1 MKRSTTRKTQ
11 APRNRVSVREIACRT
26 SWPCA
31 SALCKRF
38 VAPDTCALL
47 YRHSLQVLQGQAL
60 DLGPYLHCGLCT
72 GSDDEEEAAAAADG
86 KLADVEDADDDGSD
100 QSTAEHHN
108 GIVPA
113 AATLQKQGS

>member
-1 MKRSTTRKTQ
+1 MFAKLHVEL
-11 APRNRVSVREIACRT
+11 AGPAHLL
-26 SWPCA
+26 CA
-31 SALCKRF
+31 
-38 VAPDTCALL
+38 VQD
-47 YRHSLQVLQGQAL
+47 RHSLQVLPGQAL
-60 DLGPYLHCGLCT
+60 DLRFHLHCRLFT

>member
-1 MKRSTTRKTQ
+1 MRIAVSPQPAGATRPWT
-11 APRNRVSVREIACRT
+11 
-26 SWPCA
+26 
-31 SALCKRF
+31 
-38 VAPDTCALL
+38 
-47 YRHSLQVLQGQAL
+47 
-60 DLGPYLHCGLCT
+60 CGLSCVAVCT
-72 GSDDEEEAAAAADG
+72 GSDDEEEAADATDG